1 MVSMFWCELGPLR
14 NGFLIG
20 RDLFS
25 GDGGRSMP
33 FAPLFER
40 PPRTVPKRLR
50 PPKLLF
56 DGGAGAITLSVL
68 CLNRGQRAIP
78 VPALETDEKGLG
90 LSSSRRIRSRDG
102 VRVGG
107 ELAAGIGA
115 GPGSAIELPVVALRL
130 VSLRGGF

>member
-25 GDGGRSMP
+25 GDGGRSIP

-40 PPRTVPKRLR
+40 PPSTVPRRLR

-56 DGGAGAITLSVL
+56 DGGPGAVTLSVL
-68 CLNRGQRAIP
+68 CLSCGQRAIP
-78 VPALETDEKGLG
+78 VPALEADEKGLG

-107 ELAAGIGA
+107 ELAAGIDA

-130 VSLRGGF
+130 ASLRGAF